1 MESEIHFATALLA
14 LLASLIFPNIPLRAH
29 RSLLICPAAIL
40 AAVLLVGCNGTPRV
54 AGPAAP
60 PGTSVESISLSHD
73 GTRAATVLSG
83 PNRGRW
89 GTQLVV
95 LDLPRGRATT
105 EPTDGLVIS
114 AAISPDGGRLA
125 WAAKT
130 NAVDTPQ
137 FLGTGIYMRDLAGG
151 ARRTL
156 VPPLSSSDH
165 IFLNDAG
172 DAVQHSQS
180 TVSRGALHFSN
191 DGAAIRYSRGRS
203 FQFDPSNIINYTL
216 RSVDLASGRDVS
228 RFPDMPPVVAT
239 SNGGARR
246 WVGDGT
252 LIKASTVFP
261 FDRNPRPKLRPSIY
275 ALDARGRLAWE
286 LRVPFPG
293 LPSDIWV
300 QDIAGSADNESF
312 VINSGDAVYHVMGG
326 VATRIGE
333 KEAWKMAAI
342 QRLALSGDGRTLL
355 VAGLAQRSA
364 GGADPLVRVDLNT
377 LEWASVA
384 LPGVG
389 R

>member
-1 MESEIHFATALLA
+1 MRSKAFSRLA
-14 LLASLIFPNIPLRAH
+14 QRVRPRLVH
-29 RSLLICPAAIL
+29 HL
-40 AAVLLVGCNGTPRV
+40 AACLVITLLLGCSGAPRFVGS
-54 AGPAAP
+54 AGPP
-60 PGTSVESISLSHD
+60 RPIVESISLSRD
-73 GTRAATVLSG
+73 GTRAAAVLSG

-89 GTQLVV
+89 GRQLIV

-130 NAVDTPQ
+130 NAVDKPQ

-172 DAVQHSQS
+172 DAVQHNQS
-180 TVSRGALHFSN
+180 PVSRGALHFSN
-191 DGAAIRYSRGRS
+191 DGAAIRYSRGQS
-203 FQFDPSNIINYTL
+203 FQFDPSRIINFTL
-216 RSVDLASGRDVS
+216 RSVDVASGRDVS

-286 LRVPFPG
+286 LKVPFPG

-326 VATRIGE
+326 VAKRIGE

-342 QRLALSGDGRTLL
+342 ERLALSGDGRTLL
-355 VAGLAQRSA
+355 VAGLAAKRSA
-364 GGADPLVRVDLNT
+364 GGASPLVRVNLNT